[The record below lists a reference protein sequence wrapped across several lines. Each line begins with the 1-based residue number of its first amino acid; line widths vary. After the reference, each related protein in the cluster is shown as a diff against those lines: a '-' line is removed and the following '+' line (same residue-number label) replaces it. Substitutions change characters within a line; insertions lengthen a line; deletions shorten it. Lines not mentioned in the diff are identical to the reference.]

1 MANRMNQLACACTKQ
16 QPSNSRIKCVYQLSA
31 LRRNAAPTLRSPTRC
46 DKGTY
51 SHTPCLT
58 IQEGSLSLCPCF
70 FPRTCARWRRESAD
84 ARACSNSSACSNW
97 THRLHAQAHGQ
108 GARPWRTARA
118 ALCCSQA
125 SQHAPKRGRGGPG
138 WSSGGRHARGRGQE
152 RTGWRAFA
160 GGHSAHLLQPLEL
173 GWVDERLHLAL
184 LHVLCRGAGQKGGR
198 TRTSTQVGGTGSV
211 GRGAQGQ

>member
-108 GARPWRTARA
+108 GARPWRTAMAHGQGGAMLLAGITTRA
-118 ALCCSQA
+118 E
-125 SQHAPKRGRGGPG
+125 KRER
-138 WSSGGRHARGRGQE
+138 RARVVLWRQTREGARAGE
-152 RTGWRAFA
+152 DRLEGIRWRAFGA
-160 GGHSAHLLQPLEL
+160 PAPAL
-173 GWVDERLHLAL
+173 GTRL
-184 LHVLCRGAGQKGGR
+184 GR
-198 TRTSTQVGGTGSV
+198 
-211 GRGAQGQ
+211 